1 MKGLMTMITFTEE
14 ELYNLRLIIKVEV
27 DDTKELIE
35 NEDNVRDKREL
46 KNYLKI
52 IESIQQ
58 KLK

>member
-14 ELYNLRLIIKVEV
+14 ELYNLRLIMKVEV
-27 DDTKELIE
+27 DDTKELIK
-35 NEDNVRDKREL
+35 NEDNKKDKVEL

-58 KLK
+58 KLN